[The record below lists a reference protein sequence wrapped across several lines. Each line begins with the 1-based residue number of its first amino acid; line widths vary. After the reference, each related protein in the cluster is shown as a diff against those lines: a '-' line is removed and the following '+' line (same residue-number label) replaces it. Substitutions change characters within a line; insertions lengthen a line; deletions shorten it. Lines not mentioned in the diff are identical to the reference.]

1 MPTFDFS
8 ISKRKEVKSK
18 KTYTT
23 SEYSILESSVTG
35 VVYITLDACY
45 NVKVNDI
52 NYSIMSKNF
61 SCKGVSKVYRQL
73 LDNNKQRVLYVRLDD
88 NKCEL
93 GHNLYL
99 PFAPGCVVIGNILE
113 HTKFKYKIF
122 DIKKVLI
129 DYDNVESQEA
139 IKFYRDNYD
148 VIQEKLI
155 LKYE

>member
-18 KTYTT
+18 KSYNT
-23 SEYSILESSVTG
+23 SESSIIEQLVRG
-35 VVYITLDACY
+35 VVCITLDACY
-45 NVKVNDI
+45 KVKVDDI
-52 NYSIMSKNF
+52 YYSIMSKNF

-73 LDNNKQRVLYVRLDD
+73 LDKNKQRVLYVRLDD

-99 PFAPGCVVIGNILE
+99 PFAPGCIVIGNILE
-113 HTKFKYKIF
+113 HRLTKTRVFN
-122 DIKKVLI
+122 IKKVLI
-129 DYDNVESQEA
+129 DYDDIESQKA

-148 VIQEKLI
+148 IIQEKLI
-155 LKYE
+155 SKYE